1 MLIRRLR
8 AGAAGL
14 ARLVEG
20 ENKGGGDSDTITL
33 VTSSVAEAMGV
44 RENGKFRNYISL
56 EVKQSYLRRPV
67 GPKGPGP
74 LILFYT

>member
-1 MLIRRLR
+1 M
-8 AGAAGL
+8 
-14 ARLVEG
+14 LVEG
-20 ENKGGGDSDTITL
+20 EIRGGDSDTITL

-56 EVKQSYLRRPV
+56 EVKQSYFLKRPV